1 MSSRQKV
8 GGRRSLILW
17 LVAIYALVL
26 ILVLLVVA
34 PLSALHRSM
43 EATRFQMMSAAVL
56 LDDQATSTRV
66 MQQSQDSNT
75 VTARTA
81 EIARVLA
88 AAEAFV
94 RAADWERAIEA
105 YAKALALDPSRQEAA
120 TRLKELRLTAEAVRV
135 KAANDTLQDEI
146 RKAYADGV
154 AYAEADDWVKAAERF
169 AWVVAYSPNYQ
180 DAATRLTDGRA
191 RVDKS
196 ATATAQVAQL
206 NATGTAQAEQFIAAG
221 TAQAQQLKATGTAQA
236 KQLDTR
242 AAAVSTREAMI
253 HAFDAVQAQRTATVI
268 AQQTATIEQCTHKS
282 ARDGSRW
289 PMVIC
294 DPFDTNLANWDTG
307 EKQDADKAV
316 WRLLITEGKYRWEVE
331 ARDITLLERPW
342 PWTAIRRVKSSN
354 DPVSVFYLAVDARQV
369 LPQKPGSYGVEYRS
383 LDDRSAYTFLIKNDQ
398 FAIMKQTE
406 RSSTPLSN
414 WARNQNL
421 RVGQGNRLTIVGE
434 NQLVF
439 YINDELVAIDSTRMV
454 GDGRLS
460 LVAEVD
466 PGTIAGFEFDNWEL
480 RVPPR

>member
-1 MSSRQKV
+1 
-8 GGRRSLILW
+8 
-17 LVAIYALVL
+17 
-26 ILVLLVVA
+26 
-34 PLSALHRSM
+34 
-43 EATRFQMMSAAVL
+43 
-56 LDDQATSTRV
+56 
-66 MQQSQDSNT
+66 
-75 VTARTA
+75 
-81 EIARVLA
+81 
-88 AAEAFV
+88 
-94 RAADWERAIEA
+94 
-105 YAKALALDPSRQEAA
+105 
-120 TRLKELRLTAEAVRV
+120 
-135 KAANDTLQDEI
+135 
-146 RKAYADGV
+146 
-154 AYAEADDWVKAAERF
+154 
-169 AWVVAYSPNYQ
+169 
-180 DAATRLTDGRA
+180 
-191 RVDKS
+191 
-196 ATATAQVAQL
+196 
-206 NATGTAQAEQFIAAG
+206 
-221 TAQAQQLKATGTAQA
+221 
-236 KQLDTR
+236 
-242 AAAVSTREAMI
+242 
-253 HAFDAVQAQRTATVI
+253 
-268 AQQTATIEQCTHKS
+268 
-282 ARDGSRW
+282 
-289 PMVIC
+289 MVIC